1 MFKKPHIL
9 CCGGLQLLNPLCLS
23 SPPCPRPWQSS
34 PYRGY
39 AAAHGFRED
48 DLSWPSTPSFTPY
61 DVFKQDR
68 KAPYSKNRFYEL
80 VKIYHPDRPCNDH
93 PLCRDISPEMRVQR
107 YHIVVAAH
115 EILSDPSK
123 RAAYDLSG
131 AGWGVHAQGPT
142 PSWARPGSSDWSP
155 IYANATWEDW
165 ERWQNRYKG
174 KQQTMVDNRT
184 FTKLIILMTLLGGAL
199 QASWIS
205 QLSIG
210 HEDRLRQL
218 NEETMR
224 LLAGRRED
232 TVKQMA
238 SCEAKVQHFLI
249 RRDPSGVGLKEEEQQ
264 VYQKALHPGN
274 PVSSEQTGP
283 DKTQNELAAEAQAP
297 AKDS

>member
-1 MFKKPHIL
+1 
-9 CCGGLQLLNPLCLS
+9 
-23 SPPCPRPWQSS
+23 
-34 PYRGY
+34 
-39 AAAHGFRED
+39 
-48 DLSWPSTPSFTPY
+48 
-61 DVFKQDR
+61 
-68 KAPYSKNRFYEL
+68 
-80 VKIYHPDRPCNDH
+80 
-93 PLCRDISPEMRVQR
+93 
-107 YHIVVAAH
+107 
-115 EILSDPSK
+115 
-123 RAAYDLSG
+123 
-131 AGWGVHAQGPT
+131 
-142 PSWARPGSSDWSP
+142 
-155 IYANATWEDW
+155 
-165 ERWQNRYKG
+165 
-174 KQQTMVDNRT
+174 MVDNRT